1 MISSGTFLLAHVAIV
16 VAILVAVAV
25 AERRDRR
32 SWRAWHRGVRTRHLS
47 GEEMLR
53 RLRKAERR

>member
-1 MISSGTFLLAHVAIV
+1 MISSETFLLAHLAMV
-16 VAILVAVAV
+16 VVFLVVLVV

-32 SWRAWHRGVRTRHLS
+32 SWLAWHRGVRTRHLT

-53 RLRKAERR
+53 RLRKAKR